1 MDGLDVV
8 RRGVIGLVLA
18 MIPTLGLNAAFHSL
32 IRSNDRFVQRAEKA
46 APELSIFNLKREC
59 RVSFPV
65 GVSGRS
71 KEAKKSTD
79 IALRGWDPK
88 QMELLDT
95 IASEMLQLY
104 AKGGKDRRK
113 HRTEGAITFIESD
126 DRLVIYVPVTTLSNK
141 RRITLG
147 LLFQSE
153 AELIFT
159 FEDVGGHFRPFHKVL
174 SMQGETS
181 GVNGQQGIARAARD
195 AHPSQGIR
203 ENPTDETVRKAEQTA
218 GKETSAPE
226 AATQDNTGHEG
237 AEPADGST
245 GGQPSKVATASV
257 GAQVKKIG
265 DLGVPAVANDKHGSE
280 KEGGEGRITYLQLLW
295 QKVGEPQHREL
306 KRTAVGNIVW
316 DVWLSAAFLLMA
328 YLTTKL
334 VGSVN
339 GRTVAD
345 MLRERRSLRLSSL
358 RAGEIDVTASFSS
371 ESHTHEASFDMN
383 LGMDEDTTVA
393 EGIETNDMLKATP

>member
-1 MDGLDVV
+1 M
-8 RRGVIGLVLA
+8 
-18 MIPTLGLNAAFHSL
+18 
-32 IRSNDRFVQRAEKA
+32 
-46 APELSIFNLKREC
+46 
-59 RVSFPV
+59 
-65 GVSGRS
+65 
-71 KEAKKSTD
+71 
-79 IALRGWDPK
+79 
-88 QMELLDT
+88 
-95 IASEMLQLY
+95 
-104 AKGGKDRRK
+104 
-113 HRTEGAITFIESD
+113 
-126 DRLVIYVPVTTLSNK
+126 
-141 RRITLG
+141 
-147 LLFQSE
+147 
-153 AELIFT
+153 
-159 FEDVGGHFRPFHKVL
+159 
-174 SMQGETS
+174 
-181 GVNGQQGIARAARD
+181 
-195 AHPSQGIR
+195 
-203 ENPTDETVRKAEQTA
+203 
-218 GKETSAPE
+218 
-226 AATQDNTGHEG
+226 
-237 AEPADGST
+237 
-245 GGQPSKVATASV
+245 
-257 GAQVKKIG
+257 
-265 DLGVPAVANDKHGSE
+265 PAVANDKHGSE